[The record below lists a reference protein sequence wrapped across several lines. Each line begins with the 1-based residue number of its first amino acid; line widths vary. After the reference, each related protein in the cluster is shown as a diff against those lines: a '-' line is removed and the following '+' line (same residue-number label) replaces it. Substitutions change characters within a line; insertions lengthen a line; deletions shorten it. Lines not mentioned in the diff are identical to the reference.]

1 MRARLARPRRIVR
14 GRLVAPVATAAAV
27 ALVAGVVVATP
38 DAPTLRSDVQTVAL
52 EAPSGKVGA
61 SVSFNLA
68 ELVSVGE
75 WAGIVITK
83 VEGLPE
89 GLTYADGV
97 ISGTATASGVYNLQV
112 HGTVNEV
119 PKVVDVTLVV
129 NNADGSAPAGAEG
142 GSTAAIEGSLGGE
155 AQAGGQITTGS
166 DGADAILGAVVGIVG
181 AFGGDGASV
190 AELAAGS
197 TGQGGADTDTPDN
210 SDTPTGPL
218 ASLTDGELGLGSLS
232 SGGPDDTDTPEGDT
246 PGTPGSD
253 SLGLPGSTG
262 GATGEATGGLNTES
276 LGPLAPMGSLIT
288 GETTGETTTGST
300 TGTETG
306 PLGSLSDSETTTG
319 GEGTTGGEITIP
331 GSTTTGDTGSLGDLA
346 PGFAITGMTLLGLA
360 GLTLLLNGGSSTPG
374 STAILPAL
382 PGSTGT
388 GGANGGSSGSTGPNG
403 TTTGGNNG
411 GSSGSTAP
419 TVAAGAPK
427 PAQAPGPTVANGR
440 G

>member
-52 EAPSGKVGA
+52 QAPVGNVGA
-61 SVSFNLA
+61 AV
-68 ELVSVGE
+68 ELDLNGFFAAGE
-75 WAGIVITK
+75 WAGIVIAK

-89 GLTYADGV
+89 GLTYADGK
-97 ISGTATASGVYNLQV
+97 ISGTAAASGVYPLKV
-112 HGTVNEV
+112 SGTVGSV
-119 PKVVDVTLVV
+119 SKVVDVNLVV

-306 PLGSLSDSETTTG
+306 PLGSLTTGETTTGSDTGPLGSLSNGDTTTG
-319 GEGTTGGEITIP
+319 GEGTTGGQITVP
-331 GSTTTGDTGSLGDLA
+331 GSTTTGDTGSLGKLA

-360 GLTLLLNGGSSTPG
+360 GLTLLLSGGSSTPG
-374 STAILPAL
+374 STA
-382 PGSTGT
+382 
-388 GGANGGSSGSTGPNG
+388 
-403 TTTGGNNG
+403 
-411 GSSGSTAP
+411 
-419 TVAAGAPK
+419 TV
-427 PAQAPGPTVANGR
+427 
-440 G
+440 